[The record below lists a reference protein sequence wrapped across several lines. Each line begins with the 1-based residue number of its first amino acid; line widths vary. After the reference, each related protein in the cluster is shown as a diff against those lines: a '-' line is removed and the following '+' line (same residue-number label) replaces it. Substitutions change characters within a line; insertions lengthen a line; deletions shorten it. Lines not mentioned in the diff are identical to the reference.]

1 MTAPSGSWT
10 PIPWVVDGSTLREKI
25 VFCCFFSLQGEY
37 DREKTNATMVNGV
50 VTVDFSSKQVLKIVS
65 GIEYDKKLKTCEK

>member
-25 VFCCFFSLQGEY
+25 VFCCFFPSKGNMTGK
-37 DREKTNATMVNGV
+37 KTNATMVNGV